1 MALTAWKTQQSR
13 LPTSSAKAKSA
24 HDKSKKPVAALRPS
38 DSISDGKS
46 ALYALQMTG
55 RLKPLKAFKAKLTD
69 KPLYFKS
76 FIEKHKNT

>member
-1 MALTAWKTQQSR
+1 MA
-13 LPTSSAKAKSA
+13 
-24 HDKSKKPVAALRPS
+24 
-38 DSISDGKS
+38 DGKT

-69 KPLYFKS
+69 RPLYFKS

>member
-1 MALTAWKTQQSR
+1 MKS
-13 LPTSSAKAKSA
+13 PTFSAKAKSA

-55 RLKPLKAFKAKLTD
+55 RLKP
-69 KPLYFKS
+69 
-76 FIEKHKNT
+76 